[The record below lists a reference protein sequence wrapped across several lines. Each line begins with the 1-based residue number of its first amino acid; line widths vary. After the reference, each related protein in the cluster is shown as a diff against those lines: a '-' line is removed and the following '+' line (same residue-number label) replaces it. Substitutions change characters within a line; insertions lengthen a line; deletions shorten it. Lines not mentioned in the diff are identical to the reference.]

1 MVNKILFVL
10 FLLATISIGISAQ
23 ETGKATYYGKKMQGR
38 RTASGIRYH
47 NDSLTC
53 AHRTYP
59 FGTLLKV
66 RNLKNDKE
74 VIVEVT
80 DRGPF
85 GRGYIIDLS
94 YSAAKEIDLTRTG
107 IAMVEVS
114 LYNPIQIPL
123 RAEDEIAPHWE
134 IEMAIP
140 NRVIPDAMDDNQ
152 PKAKTDSKADS
163 TKTKKSI
170 KKK

>member
-10 FLLATISIGISAQ
+10 FLLATISISTSAQ
-23 ETGKATYYGKKMQGR
+23 ETGKATYYGKKMQGK

-66 RNLKNDKE
+66 KNLKNDKE
-74 VIVEVT
+74 VVVEVT

-94 YSAAKEIDLTRTG
+94 YSAAKEIDLIRTG
-107 IAMVEVS
+107 ITMVEVS
-114 LYNPIQIPL
+114 VYNPIQVPFKANDDIV
-123 RAEDEIAPHWE
+123 PHWD
-134 IEMAIP
+134 IEMAVP
-140 NRVIPDAMDDNQ
+140 NRVIPDAMDNDQ
-152 PKAKTDSKADS
+152 SKVKEDS
-163 TKTKKSI
+163 TKTKKPI
-170 KKK
+170 NKK